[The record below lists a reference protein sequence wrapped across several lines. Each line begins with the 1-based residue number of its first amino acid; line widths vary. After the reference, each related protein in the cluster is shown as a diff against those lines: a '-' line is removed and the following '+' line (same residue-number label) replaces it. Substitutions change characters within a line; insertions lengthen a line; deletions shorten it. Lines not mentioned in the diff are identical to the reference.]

1 MRHRGIILNRLRSF
15 FPPTARLKPRV
26 WPVYI
31 CMVYVLQWTT
41 VVLTGT
47 WKNKGSPDRVGTVRN
62 PKKTTTKKAA
72 ERKGREVREHG
83 SNPWMVWARRYTASG
98 ELNHPTERF
107 LVLPLFLAQLPTRL
121 WTLWHGLET
130 SPTIPPGHSLLSH
143 RLRVCMVVGARMRGI
158 TRPAGR
164 VFSFRLDDQF
174 ESRPVRRDLVIEFRG
189 LFMTCD
195 TRMSGLQNLL
205 AG

>member
-1 MRHRGIILNRLRSF
+1 MRHRGITLSRLRSF

-26 WPVYI
+26 WPAYI

-41 VVLTGT
+41 VVLTGA

-62 PKKTTTKKAA
+62 PKTTTKKAA
-72 ERKGREVREHG
+72 ERKGREVREYG
-83 SNPWMVWARRYTASG
+83 SNPWTGWQGGTSASG
-98 ELNHPTERF
+98 ELNHPAQRL

-121 WTLWHGLET
+121 WTLWPGLET

-158 TRPAGR
+158 TCPTSR

-195 TRMSGLQNLL
+195 TRMSGLSDLPVE
-205 AG
+205 